1 MQEIIFE
8 PYKKAAELLSDTSLV
23 WSPDIEAIRG
33 PLAYC
38 LRECAIQQNLHP
50 YMLEIAYKLISEEK
64 QIA

>member
-8 PYKKAAELLSDTSLV
+8 PYKKAAELLNDPSLV

-38 LRECAIQQNLHP
+38 LKECAVQQNLHP

-64 QIA
+64 QVA